1 MATYDVIVIG
11 TGGVGSAAAYHLAR
25 RGHRVL
31 GLDRFSHGH
40 DQGSSHG
47 QTRMIRQAYFEH
59 PDYVPL
65 VKKAY
70 TFWEALES
78 EIRSR
83 LFHRIGLLEVGPP
96 DGVLIPGVLASVEK
110 HNLTVDRLS
119 ENEIH
124 NRFPMFRSPPGSVG
138 IFENNAGYLL
148 VEQCVMAHL
157 RLAQQHGAELLTEEK
172 VVGWHATSRGIKVR
186 TTTTEYS
193 ASQLI
198 VTAGAWS
205 AELLASLGT
214 SLRILVKHLHWYVS
228 PGPEMQQQRGCPTFF
243 FEVPEG
249 YFYGFPQID
258 PRGVKVA
265 EHSGG
270 VKISHPSQL
279 ERRINQS
286 DRQRVDNFVSSWIP
300 SLSTRSLDHNVCM
313 YTMTPDEHFIVDRH
327 PDHHNVCFAAGLSG
341 HGFKFT
347 AILGAALADLAT
359 QQTTELPLGFLS
371 ANRPGLCKTD

>member
-1 MATYDVIVIG
+1 MATYDAIVIG

-65 VKKAY
+65 VKEAY
-70 TFWEALES
+70 KSWDALES
-78 EIRSR
+78 EIRTK

-119 ENEIH
+119 ENDIR
-124 NRFPMFRSPPGSVG
+124 NRFPMFRSPSGYVG
-138 IFENNAGYLL
+138 IFENDAGYLL
-148 VEQCVMAHL
+148 VEQCVLAHL
-157 RLAQQHGAELLTEEK
+157 QLAQQHGAELLTDEK
-172 VVGWHATSRGIKVR
+172 VVEWNATSRGITVR
-186 TTTTEYS
+186 TTRAEYS
-193 ASQLI
+193 AGQLV

-205 AELLASLGT
+205 EEVLASLGT
-214 SLRILVKHLHWYVS
+214 SLRILVKHLQWYVS
-228 PGPEMQQQRGCPTFF
+228 PSSEMQQQRGCPTFF
-243 FEVPEG
+243 FELPEG
-249 YFYGFPQID
+249 CFYGFPQID
-258 PRGVKVA
+258 HRGVKVA

-270 VKISHPSQL
+270 VEISHPSRL
-279 ERRINQS
+279 EQRISQS
-286 DRQRVDNFVSSWIP
+286 DQQRLDNFVSGCVAP
-300 SLSTRSLDHNVCM
+300 LTTRSLDHKVCM

-341 HGFKFT
+341 HGFKF
-347 AILGAALADLAT
+347 ACILGAALADLAT
-359 QQTTELPLGFLS
+359 QQTTELPIDFLR
-371 ANRPGLCKTD
+371 ANRPGLYKTD